1 MNGHG
6 GDEGID
12 AYLGPFETPT
22 VIFQFKFF
30 RETFGVKQVRQ
41 IKDSLERALSRRS
54 GFKWVL
60 MCSADPTPD
69 AQRALD
75 ELKETYAAVEIEYL
89 FGSSIRAWLIETPK
103 VRKEYYPNTHDHL
116 EAISLMD
123 GHNPIDMIWNGTKRL
138 NDVGGDD
145 RFKTTVIADE
155 SSLTTV
161 YELRPTVKE
170 SVPIFRVKSKTRRG
184 YEALMALYR
193 DGSPFALTPE
203 DIEFKPLAGLPNNF
217 EKCSIIRAC
226 SIPEQRPSLLALYPG
241 AVDDEARPF
250 FVMLKTVRHGVE
262 IAVRSN
268 ADQDGCPVFIEL
280 KCPMPSYFDAEQSTM
295 RLDIRPSYIGCSVK
309 EACRGARFFKQLGKS
324 GRLGLCVANGDPEE
338 VTYCTLSESRDCG
351 EWEKQLAFFDAL
363 KRVCDF
369 FGVNPIVDES
379 IGTEAFAC
387 TLNFIIELIDN
398 ANKELQGAISFSLVN
413 VDEERLKKSDDQ
425 AEARFVTDETV
436 RIDLLGIHCEAAM
449 RIVSKGKLSYEKN
462 SEGYSCQIIGTHIV
476 YIEPKTREA
485 DSLALGDSIETIDLQ
500 ESRWLS
506 LKSHSASRGCV

>member
-1 MNGHG
+1 MGERGIATELKDEINFNSLDPDRWEQLCFELIHTQDPLVQTVNGHG

-89 FGSSIRAWLIETPK
+89 FGSSIRARLIETPK

-123 GHNPIDMIWNGTKRL
+123 GHNPIDVIWNGTKRL

-203 DIEFKPLAGLPNNF
+203 DIEFKPLAGLPNDF

-226 SIPEQRPSLLALYPG
+226 SIPEQRPSLL
-241 AVDDEARPF
+241 
-250 FVMLKTVRHGVE
+250 
-262 IAVRSN
+262 
-268 ADQDGCPVFIEL
+268 
-280 KCPMPSYFDAEQSTM
+280 
-295 RLDIRPSYIGCSVK
+295 
-309 EACRGARFFKQLGKS
+309 
-324 GRLGLCVANGDPEE
+324 
-338 VTYCTLSESRDCG
+338 
-351 EWEKQLAFFDAL
+351 
-363 KRVCDF
+363 
-369 FGVNPIVDES
+369 
-379 IGTEAFAC
+379 
-387 TLNFIIELIDN
+387 
-398 ANKELQGAISFSLVN
+398 
-413 VDEERLKKSDDQ
+413 
-425 AEARFVTDETV
+425 
-436 RIDLLGIHCEAAM
+436 
-449 RIVSKGKLSYEKN
+449 
-462 SEGYSCQIIGTHIV
+462 V
-476 YIEPKTREA
+476 Y
-485 DSLALGDSIETIDLQ
+485 
-500 ESRWLS
+500 
-506 LKSHSASRGCV
+506 